1 MNSKIACMQPYY
13 SQVVKKKLIFNL
25 VVVCEEKKIVEGNRE
40 IKIFYIILL
49 GGLYYFIRLYIKI
62 KIEMWSE
69 L

>member
-25 VVVCEEKKIVEGNRE
+25 VIVCEEKKIVEGNRE
-40 IKIFYIILL
+40 IKILFIILL
-49 GGLYYFIRLYIKI
+49 GGLYYFIKLYIKI

>member
-1 MNSKIACMQPYY
+1 MNSKVAYMQPYY

-40 IKIFYIILL
+40 IKILFIILL
-49 GGLYYFIRLYIKI
+49 GGLYYFIKLYIKI

>member
-1 MNSKIACMQPYY
+1 M
-13 SQVVKKKLIFNL
+13 
-25 VVVCEEKKIVEGNRE
+25 VVCEEKKIVEGNRE

-62 KIEMWSE
+62 KIGMWSE

>member
-25 VVVCEEKKIVEGNRE
+25 IVVCEEKKIVEGNRE

-62 KIEMWSE
+62 KIGMWSE